1 MKELRKKNTR
11 NLAIWT
17 FAWTLSIALATF
29 GPKFL
34 WENKFLTVVGIL
46 FSLLIGIGM
55 ILANRRFINESD
67 ELEQKIQLESMGITL
82 GLAVVVGLAY
92 SLLDTT
98 NVISSDAEISTLI
111 IFIGITYIVATLI
124 NTKRFR

>member
-17 FAWTLSIALATF
+17 LAWTLSIALATF

-34 WENKFLTVVGIL
+34 WENKILTVVGIL
-46 FSLLIGIGM
+46 ISLLIGIGM
-55 ILANRRFINESD
+55 ILANRRFMNESD

-82 GLAVVVGLAY
+82 GLAVVFGLAY

-98 NVISSDAEISTLI
+98 NAISSDAEISTLV